1 MIHQQPPIE
10 SPATQA
16 LPVQPGRS
24 SQKTTASALSRVDV
38 ARLCE
43 RLDGIGDRLD
53 QMGIPPST
61 GAQESSPVS
70 VETLIERIEI
80 LSRLFAERIG
90 DFPVCANAK
99 SPNHIN

>member
-24 SQKTTASALSRVDV
+24 SQKATASALSRVDV

-43 RLDGIGDRLD
+43 RLDCLADKMD
-53 QMGIPPST
+53 QMGIPRST
-61 GAQESSPVS
+61 VAQESSTAS
-70 VETLIERIEI
+70 VETLMARIEI
-80 LSRLFAERIG
+80 LRGLFAERIG
-90 DFPVCANAK
+90 DFPVSVNAQT
-99 SPNHIN
+99 PNHVN